1 MFGST
6 VIDIAIGLV
15 FVYLLLSLVC
25 SAVNEIIERS
35 VKWRASD
42 LEKGLK
48 ELLRDPKLVTDFYNH
63 PLVFGLFEGNYV
75 PGGNNLPSYIP
86 SSTFA
91 LALMDIVLPGKGAAG
106 ATRADTTA
114 PGVVVNVAGV
124 NSAAQVED
132 PLADLRTAIQALPE
146 TQSGVKRGL
155 LTLVS
160 AAGKD
165 VVKAR
170 ENIEGWFNSGMD
182 RVSGWY
188 KRRTQ
193 LIILVLGLLLAGAL
207 NVDTVAIVRVL
218 STDRTLRDSLV
229 AAAQEYAKSSAPAS
243 AVPSAS
249 PAASPKPSP
258 SPSPSPSVSPK
269 PSQTPGG
276 GTTVPSGTT
285 ATPPTDANTT
295 TPAPPTPG
303 CEGANNTPECRISEN
318 LKQIKKL
325 GLPIGWTR
333 VEGDPRSL
341 SVGWQTWLI
350 RIIGWLLTA
359 LAVSLGAPFWFD
371 MLNKFI
377 SIRSSVKPK
386 EKSQDEPAKS

>member
-15 FVYLLLSLVC
+15 FVYLLLSLVS

-48 ELLRDPKLVTDFYNH
+48 ELLRDDSMVTDLYNH
-63 PLVFGLFEGNYV
+63 PLVYGLFEGEYKK
-75 PGGNNLPSYIP
+75 GGNNLPSYIP

-91 LALMDIVLPGKGAAG
+91 LALMDLVLPGRGAAG
-106 ATRADTTA
+106 AMRADPPS

-124 NSAAQVED
+124 NPPAPVED
-132 PLADLRTAIQALPE
+132 SLVDLRAAIQALPNAD
-146 TQSGVKRGL
+146 VKRGL

-165 VVKAR
+165 VAKAR

-193 LIILVLGLLLAGAL
+193 LIILLLGLLLAASL

-229 AAAQEYAKSSAPAS
+229 AAAQEYAKSSAS
-243 AVPSAS
+243 SSAS
-249 PAASPKPSP
+249 PAASPTASPKPSL
-258 SPSPSPSVSPK
+258 SPSPSVSPK
-269 PSQTPGG
+269 PGQTPAG
-276 GTTVPSGTT
+276 GTTLPSGKT
-285 ATPPTDANTT
+285 ATPPTTASAT

-333 VEGDPRSL
+333 EENDPRSL
-341 SVGWQTWLI
+341 YISPQAWFI

-377 SIRSSVKPK
+377 VVRSTVKPK
-386 EKSQDEPAKS
+386 EKSQDEPSKG